1 MCLSSYVCILLLVA
15 PYNVNVTGNSMYPH
29 GVQLVLNCQSEGGP
43 QLQYSWIFSDSEIA
57 NTSTLTIDIVNA
69 SNGGNYTCNVTNNA
83 GFESNTITVY
93 SEFV

>member
-1 MCLSSYVCILLLVA
+1 
-15 PYNVNVTGNSMYPH
+15 MYPQ

-57 NTSTLTIDIVNA
+57 NTSTLTIDNVNA

-83 GFESNTITVY
+83 GFESNTITAY

>member
-1 MCLSSYVCILLLVA
+1 
-15 PYNVNVTGNSMYPH
+15 MYPQ

-43 QLQYSWIFSDSEIA
+43 QLQYSWIFSDSEIT
-57 NTSTLTIDIVNA
+57 NTSTLTIHNVNG

>member
-1 MCLSSYVCILLLVA
+1 
-15 PYNVNVTGNSMYPH
+15 MYPQ
-29 GVQLVLNCQSEGGP
+29 GVQLALNCQSKGGP

-57 NTSTLTIDIVNA
+57 NTSTLTIDNVNA